1 MAHRRELEP
10 AANLTLQAPSGNF
23 ASASWRDLTSI
34 PQRQFLHLSDAF
46 ETQDVAFIS
55 DAIGVFARA
64 KGMKQIAQDAGV
76 SRESLYRPLSTTG
89 NPELGT
95 VLKVLA
101 SMNIKISAKLV
112 LKSAMM
118 D

>member
-1 MAHRRELEP
+1 
-10 AANLTLQAPSGNF
+10 
-23 ASASWRDLTSI
+23 
-34 PQRQFLHLSDAF
+34 
-46 ETQDVAFIS
+46 
-55 DAIGVFARA
+55 
-64 KGMKQIAQDAGV
+64 MKQIAQDAGV
-76 SRESLYRPLSTTG
+76 SRESLCRALSTTG